1 MHVMMDPVESHGLTS
16 LLRHVLG
23 EDFTRGD
30 YLQNIPFYEPLR
42 RDNKGT
48 FDLGP
53 LAEKFPSQAPPRF
66 ALLTE
71 SDDAAV
77 VNTLHRHHGQSEVV
91 GGGLMDTSMLGQ
103 PPRERANMLLDGEGE
118 KSKTKISL
126 KVSAV
131 AKKKKLK
138 LKLPSSSAASK
149 H

>member
-1 MHVMMDPVESHGLTS
+1 MDPVESHGLTS
-16 LLRHVLG
+16 LMRHVLG

-42 RDNKGT
+42 REKST

-53 LAEKFPSQAPPRF
+53 LAEKFPSQAAPTF

-77 VNTLHRHHGQSEVV
+77 LSSLRGGQAEV
-91 GGGLMDTSMLGQ
+91 GDGALMDTSMLGQ
-103 PPRERANMLLDGEGE
+103 PPTKKLQKKKEDGE

-126 KVSAV
+126 KVGAM
-131 AKKKKLK
+131 AKKKLK
-138 LKLPSSSAASK
+138 LKLPSTSSATASK
-149 H
+149 P